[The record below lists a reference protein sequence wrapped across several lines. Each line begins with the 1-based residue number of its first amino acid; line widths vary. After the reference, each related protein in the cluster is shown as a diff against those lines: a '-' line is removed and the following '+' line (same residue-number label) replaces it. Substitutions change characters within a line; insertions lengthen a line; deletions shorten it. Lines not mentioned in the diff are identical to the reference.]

1 MTNTC
6 SATVLAFPS
15 ELGFRNPRAEVLDQ
29 AQWSDVAHKKSA
41 VPHLTLKERRLRT
54 LLAVAAIA
62 VLILLALPWS
72 GTGGHTLATSGAARG
87 GPLVAGTVYTVQ
99 PGDTL
104 WGIAERL
111 VGSGDP
117 RPVVSQLE
125 SEARGDTIQP
135 GLQLRLP

>member
-6 SATVLAFPS
+6 SATVLPFPS
-15 ELGFRNPRAEVLDQ
+15 DLGFRDQGIDLFDQGDWSEVED
-29 AQWSDVAHKKSA
+29 KKSA
-41 VPHLTLKERRLRT
+41 VPRLTMKERRLRT
-54 LLAVAAIA
+54 LLAVMAIA

-87 GPLVAGTVYTVQ
+87 GPLTAGTVYTVQ

-111 VGSGDP
+111 VGNGDP

-125 SEARGDTIQP
+125 AEARGDTIQP
-135 GLQLRLP
+135 GQQLRLP